1 MKRKTTLRDIG
12 NRLGLS
18 AMTVSLALRDS
29 PRIPETTREKVR
41 AAMRELRYEPNL
53 VARALA
59 TGKSN
64 LIGVIVPNNS
74 DPYYAEVIRAI
85 DEAASA
91 AGYHVLLSNGSYEME
106 RYDGRVRDMMSL
118 HMRGIIAAPPFTSER
133 PNLPPFWR
141 ELLEGDLQVVLVN
154 RQLRPPVFH
163 QVAADY
169 MSGVQLV
176 LTALAERGHRRVA
189 YISGTP
195 AMLPIRQR
203 LAAFKRIAAKLGFD
217 RDESLIECCDLTYAG
232 GAAAVRRLWESNRHK
247 PTAIVAFSDT
257 VAVGTLKFLHDSGVR
272 IPDQVSIV
280 SFDGTP
286 VGEFTH
292 RALSTVIT
300 PMYEIGL
307 QAFRLLVEAMDG
319 QFMKPQSLMLPV
331 DLVLRESVGNCRS

>member
-1 MKRKTTLRDIG
+1 
-12 NRLGLS
+12 
-18 AMTVSLALRDS
+18 
-29 PRIPETTREKVR
+29 
-41 AAMRELRYEPNL
+41 YEPNL

-64 LIGVIVPNNS
+64 LIGVIVPNSS

-91 AGYHVLLSNGSYEME
+91 AGYHVLLSNGSYEMDL
-106 RYDGRVRDMMSL
+106 YDGRVRDMMSL

-169 MSGVQLV
+169 MTGVRIV
-176 LTALAERGHRRVA
+176 LEALAERGHRRVA

-203 LAAFKRIAAKLGFD
+203 LAAFKRITAKLGLD
-217 RDESLIECCDLTYAG
+217 RDESLLECCDLSYAG
-232 GAAAVRRLWESNRHK
+232 GAAATRRLWDANRHK

-257 VAVGTLKFLHDSGVR
+257 VAVGILKFLHDSGVR
-272 IPDQVSIV
+272 VPEQVSIV
-280 SFDGTP
+280 SFDGTA

-292 RALSTVIT
+292 KTLSTVIT
-300 PMYEIGL
+300 PIYEIGQ

-319 QFMKPQSLMLPV
+319 QFAKPQSLILPV
-331 DLVLRESVGNCRS
+331 DLVLRESVGVCRS